1 MRRRSRDQAAAAL
14 AARELHEVPSDGPV
28 LVAGDPTD
36 EVVDAA
42 HATAAVVDRWDRRVR
57 PFVDAGPPSVGA
69 TPRAG
74 ADAREADLARPWPP
88 PGPYQVVALRLP
100 RSWQAFE
107 MALHATLGVLDPG
120 GRLLVYGA
128 NDEGIRSAAGRMEP
142 LVGPVGTL
150 AVGGGARLLGA
161 ARPTLVQG
169 LRSRLEDWRRREPL
183 ALPWGIVPWTSY
195 PGVFAHG
202 RLDAGTALLL
212 EHLPAIEAGDRVLDY
227 GAGTGFLA
235 AGVLEAQPR
244 ARVTLLEVD
253 TVAAEA
259 AGENVPSARI
269 VVGSGWA
276 ALDPGDRFE
285 VVIANPP
292 YHRGKSETLAE
303 IEALVAGAAARLVP
317 GGVLRAVVQRRHGVD
332 TLLAR
337 ALVDVRGVAD
347 AEAYRVW
354 EARAPA
360 RPGQRRSGA
369 AG

>member
-1 MRRRSRDQAAAAL
+1 VRRRSRDQAAAAL
-14 AARELHEVPSDGPV
+14 AARELDEVPSDGPV
-28 LVAGDPTD
+28 LVACDPTD

-42 HATAAVVDRWDRRVR
+42 HATTAVVDRWDRRAR
-57 PFVDAGPPSVGA
+57 PSTDAGPPSVGA
-69 TPRAG
+69 EPRVG
-74 ADAREADLARPWPP
+74 ADADEADLARPWPP
-88 PGPYQVVALRLP
+88 AGPYRVVALRLP
-100 RSWQAFE
+100 RSWEAFE
-107 MALHATLGVLDPG
+107 MALHATLGVLEPG
-120 GRLLVYGA
+120 GRLLVYGT
-128 NDEGIRSAAGRMEP
+128 NDEGIRSAARRMEP

-161 ARPTLVQG
+161 VRPADLPR
-169 LRSRLEDWRRREPL
+169 LRGRLADWRRREPV
-183 ALPWGIVPWTSY
+183 ALPWGTVPWTSY

-212 EHLPAIEAGDRVLDY
+212 EQLPAIETGDRVLDY

-235 AGVLEAQPR
+235 AGVLEARPR

-259 AGENVPSARI
+259 ARENVPGTRI
-269 VVGSGWA
+269 VVGPGWA
-276 ALDPGDRFE
+276 ALDPADRFE

-332 TLLAR
+332 TLMER
-337 ALVDVRGVAD
+337 ALVDVRAVAD
-347 AEAYRVW
+347 AEAFRVW

-360 RPGQRRSGA
+360 RSGQRRSGA